1 VYGEDHS
8 PSLATPSGT
17 FQKHFVCTTR
27 NRGAEKAGISV
38 PAERESPVIVNTAR
52 ITLKP
57 GKQKEFLQ
65 TVTQLLELIKA
76 AKGCVSFHV
85 YVDAV
90 DENSSL
96 LVSEWETE
104 ADLNRHFGSDDFAV
118 LRGAV
123 AALCI
128 SAHESTALVYAGGR
142 QNSPSSAANRDV
154 VQLRSITR

>member
-1 VYGEDHS
+1 M
-8 PSLATPSGT
+8 P
-17 FQKHFVCTTR
+17 
-27 NRGAEKAGISV
+27 AG
-38 PAERESPVIVNTAR
+38 RESSVIVNTAR

-65 TVTQLLELIKA
+65 TVTQLLEPIKS

-85 YVDAV
+85 YIDAV

-128 SAHESTALVYAGGR
+128 GAHESTALVYVGGR
-142 QNSPSSAANRDV
+142 QNSPSPAADRDIV
-154 VQLRSITR
+154 ELRSITR